1 MAKRREVVVEVPR
14 MLELV
19 QQHIESKDQA
29 LKDSARSVLSAL
41 VLNLNH
47 KQAVLKP
54 ELRPHVVRLERARQ

>member
-1 MAKRREVVVEVPR
+1 MTKRREVVVDVPR
-14 MLELV
+14 MLNLV

-29 LKDSARSVLSAL
+29 LKDSAQSVLSAL

-54 ELRPHVVRLERARQ
+54 EMRPHVLRLERTEQ